1 MVQHSKRMRT
11 ALEQID
17 PNGSYQISEAIEI
30 LKKYPKA
37 KFDETV
43 ELVFRLGV
51 DPRHSDQVVR
61 STVVLP
67 HGVGKKIRVL
77 VFAEG
82 EAAQQAK
89 DAGADYVG
97 YDDLINKIQKESW
110 FDFDAAVATPESM
123 RDIGRLG
130 KVLGPRGL
138 MPTPKTGTVT
148 KDVASAVNELK
159 AGKIDF
165 RVDKAAN
172 LHTIVGKMSF
182 PADKLKDNAK
192 AVYDAVMKAK
202 PASAKGV
209 YMKSCTITSTM
220 GPGIPVDIKSFAET
234 AQL

>member
-1 MVQHSKRMRT
+1 MATHSKRYRD
-11 ALEQID
+11 AAKLVD
-17 PNGSYQISEAIEI
+17 PNKLYALKDAVQI
-30 LKKYPKA
+30 LKKMPKA

-43 ELVFRLGV
+43 ELIFRLGV

-77 VFAEG
+77 VFAQG
-82 EAAQQAK
+82 DAAEKAK
-89 DAGADYVG
+89 AAGADFVG
-97 YDDLINKIQKESW
+97 YEDMIEKVKGGW
-110 FDFDAAVATPESM
+110 VDFDAAVATPDSM
-123 RDIGRLG
+123 RDIGKLG

-148 KDVASAVNELK
+148 QDVASAVKELK

-172 LHTIVGKMSF
+172 IHAPIGKLSFPEQNIVG
-182 PADKLKDNAK
+182 NAV
-192 AVYDAVMKAK
+192 ALYDAVVKAK

-209 YMKSCTITSTM
+209 YIKNCSITSTM
-220 GPGIPVDIKSFAET
+220 NPGVRLDIKSFSDKA
-234 AQL
+234 

>member
-1 MVQHSKRMRT
+1 MATHSKRIKKAHEMVDIDKSYPLHD
-11 ALEQID
+11 AL
-17 PNGSYQISEAIEI
+17 A
-30 LKKYPKA
+30 LMKKCPKA

-67 HGVGKKIRVL
+67 HGVGKTIRVL
-77 VFAEG
+77 VFAQG
-82 EAAQQAK
+82 ESAEQAK
-89 DAGADYVG
+89 EAGADYVG
-97 YDDLINKIQKESW
+97 YDDLIEKIQKDGW

-148 KDVASAVNELK
+148 KDVASAVQELK

-172 LHTIVGKMSF
+172 LHTIIGKMSF
-182 PADKLKDNAK
+182 AENKLYDNAK
-192 AVYDAVMKAK
+192 AVYEAVLKAK
-202 PASAKGV
+202 PAGAKGV
-209 YMKSCTITSTM
+209 YMKNCTLSSTM
-220 GPGIPVDIKSFAET
+220 GPGVSVDIKTFAET
-234 AQL
+234 A

>member
-1 MVQHSKRMRT
+1 MKSAYEVVGQPGPYT
-11 ALEQID
+11 LPDAL
-17 PNGSYQISEAIEI
+17 AL
-30 LKKYPKA
+30 LKKCPKA
-37 KFDETV
+37 KFNETV

-67 HGVGKKIRVL
+67 HGVGKTIRVL
-77 VFAEG
+77 VFAQGDSAE
-82 EAAQQAK
+82 QAK
-89 DAGADYVG
+89 EAGADFVG
-97 YDDLINKIQKESW
+97 YDDLIDKIQKEGW

-148 KDVASAVNELK
+148 KDVAGAVKELK
-159 AGKIDF
+159 AGKIEF

-172 LHTIVGKMSF
+172 LHTIIGKISF
-182 PADKLKDNAK
+182 DNNKLFDNAK
-192 AVYDAVMKAK
+192 AVYDAVVKAK

-209 YMKSCTITSTM
+209 YMKTCTLTSTM
-220 GPGIPVDIKSFAET
+220 GPGIPVDLKTFAET
-234 AQL
+234 A